1 MIQKCIYWKHCSL
14 YIHLCCFHFS
24 TKNCDIIN
32 DKTLINDFWFSN
44 SVLSIQQSKTNR
56 LQGFMAKP
64 FFDTRVFS
72 HKWELRY
79 IAKRI

>member
-1 MIQKCIYWKHCSL
+1 MIQKCIYWKHCL
-14 YIHLCCFHFS
+14 YTFFCVIFFSS

-72 HKWELRY
+72 
-79 IAKRI
+79 